1 MLCGFCNFK
10 FVGAKLVRF
19 LDNISI
25 FLLFCGRIESN
36 YLMKIKIAAETS
48 NSFEIDSE
56 NKVPKI
62 ILLSFLKYHDLILH
76 NPVLSVNNTSKSCAL
91 GIACHRVWI

>member
-10 FVGAKLVRF
+10 FVGAKLERF

-25 FLLFCGRIESN
+25 FLLLCGRIESN

-56 NKVPKI
+56 NNDESKKHI
-62 ILLSFLKYHDLILH
+62 AEFQIQLAMLEDIKDEALMGFRRQEDLKDSNL
-76 NPVLSVNNTSKSCAL
+76 
-91 GIACHRVWI
+91 